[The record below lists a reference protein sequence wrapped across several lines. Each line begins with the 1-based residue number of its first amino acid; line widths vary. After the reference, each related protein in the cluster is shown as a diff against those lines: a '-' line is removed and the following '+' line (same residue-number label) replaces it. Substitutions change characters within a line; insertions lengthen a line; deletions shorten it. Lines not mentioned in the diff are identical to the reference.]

1 VKNDREILSQPHAS
15 EFIWLPWA
23 VIGIFPA
30 MLRWSPGLLLSVVV
44 LTACGGAGT
53 PARPSL
59 TARQALTGSPEAL
72 EFEPASTRVELFREL
87 ARLSEQEEGQA
98 AQALVLFPI
107 TQNGELVAAPGFGA
121 RMDLLQAPDAGG
133 VLQLTF
139 DGRTGEH
146 WPEERRDSLQGLSER
161 EAAELVARTL
171 TTLWGIPQ
179 LGPVQVDRVSG
190 APYAVAYVD
199 GILRINPAFLYL
211 AAASG
216 PASTSASVQ

>member
-1 VKNDREILSQPHAS
+1 MR
-15 EFIWLPWA
+15 
-23 VIGIFPA
+23 
-30 MLRWSPGLLLSVVV
+30 RWVPGLLLSVVV
-44 LTACGGAGT
+44 LTACGGTGA
-53 PARPSL
+53 PARSSL
-59 TARQALTGSPEAL
+59 SARQALTSAPEAL
-72 EFEPASTRVELFREL
+72 EFEPSSTRQELFREL

-107 TQNGELVAAPGFGA
+107 SHRGELVAAPGFDA

-133 VLQLTF
+133 VLQLVF

-161 EAAELVARTL
+161 EASELVARTL
-171 TTLWGIPQ
+171 LTHWGIQ
-179 LGPVQVDRVSG
+179 QTGPVQVDRVSG

-216 PASTSASVQ
+216 PASTPATVQ

>member
-1 VKNDREILSQPHAS
+1 VRS
-15 EFIWLPWA
+15 
-23 VIGIFPA
+23 
-30 MLRWSPGLLLSVVV
+30 
-44 LTACGGAGT
+44 
-53 PARPSL
+53 SL
-59 TARQALTGSPEAL
+59 TVRQALTSSPEAL
-72 EFEPASTRVELFREL
+72 EFESPSTRLELFREL

-107 TQNGELVAAPGFGA
+107 SHRGELVAAPGFGA

-146 WPEERRDSLQGLSER
+146 WPEDRRDSLQGLSER
-161 EAAELVARTL
+161 EASELVARTL
-171 TTLWGIPQ
+171 LTHWGIQ
-179 LGPVQVDRVSG
+179 QTGPVQVDRVSG

-211 AAASG
+211 AAATG
-216 PASTSASVQ
+216 PASTATNVQ

>member
-1 VKNDREILSQPHAS
+1 MR
-15 EFIWLPWA
+15 
-23 VIGIFPA
+23 
-30 MLRWSPGLLLSVVV
+30 RWVPGLLLSVVV
-44 LTACGGAGT
+44 LTACGGTGA
-53 PARPSL
+53 PVRSSL
-59 TARQALTGSPEAL
+59 SVRQALTSSPEAL
-72 EFEPASTRVELFREL
+72 EFESPATRQELFREL

-107 TQNGELVAAPGFGA
+107 SHHGELVAAPGFGS

-146 WPEERRDSLQGLSER
+146 WPDDRRDSLQGLSER

-171 TTLWGIPQ
+171 LTHWGIQ
-179 LGPVQVDRVSG
+179 QTGPVQVDRVSG

-211 AAASG
+211 AAATG
-216 PASTSASVQ
+216 PASTAASVQ

>member
-1 VKNDREILSQPHAS
+1 MR
-15 EFIWLPWA
+15 
-23 VIGIFPA
+23 
-30 MLRWSPGLLLSVVV
+30 LRVPCLLLTVLV
-44 LTACGGAGT
+44 LTACGGTGT
-53 PARPSL
+53 PTRSSL

-72 EFEPASTRVELFREL
+72 EFEPASTRLELFREL

-107 TQNGELVAAPGFGA
+107 SQKGELVAAPGFEA
-121 RMDLLQAPDAGG
+121 RMDLLQAPELGAA
-133 VLQLTF
+133 LRLHF
-139 DGRTGEH
+139 DGRTGER

-171 TTLWGIPQ
+171 LTHWEIQPEGT
-179 LGPVQVDRVSG
+179 VQVDRASG

-216 PASTSASVQ
+216 PASTAPSVQ

>member
-1 VKNDREILSQPHAS
+1 MR
-15 EFIWLPWA
+15 
-23 VIGIFPA
+23 
-30 MLRWSPGLLLSVVV
+30 RWVPGLLLSLVV
-44 LTACGGAGT
+44 LTACGGTGA
-53 PARPSL
+53 PSRSSL
-59 TARQALTGSPEAL
+59 TARQALTGAPEAL
-72 EFEPASTRVELFREL
+72 EFEPASTRQELFREL

-107 TQNGELVAAPGFGA
+107 SYRGELVAAPGFDA

-161 EAAELVARTL
+161 EASELVARTL
-171 TTLWGIPQ
+171 LTHWGIQ
-179 LGPVQVDRVSG
+179 QTGPVQVDRVSG

-216 PASTSASVQ
+216 PASTSANVQ

>member
-1 VKNDREILSQPHAS
+1 MR
-15 EFIWLPWA
+15 
-23 VIGIFPA
+23 
-30 MLRWSPGLLLSVVV
+30 RWVPGLLLSVVV
-44 LTACGGAGT
+44 LTACGGTGA
-53 PARPSL
+53 PSRSSL
-59 TARQALTGSPEAL
+59 SARQALTSAPEAL
-72 EFEPASTRVELFREL
+72 EFEPASTRQELFREL

-107 TQNGELVAAPGFGA
+107 SHRGELVAAPGFDA

-161 EAAELVARTL
+161 EASELVARTL
-171 TTLWGIPQ
+171 LTHWGIQ
-179 LGPVQVDRVSG
+179 QTGAVQVDRVSG

-216 PASTSASVQ
+216 PASTSANVQ

>member
-1 VKNDREILSQPHAS
+1 MRRWV
-15 EFIWLPWA
+15 
-23 VIGIFPA
+23 PA
-30 MLRWSPGLLLSVVV
+30 LLLSVVV
-44 LTACGGAGT
+44 LTACGGAGAPSRT
-53 PARPSL
+53 SL
-59 TARQALTGSPEAL
+59 TARQALTSSPEAL
-72 EFEPASTRVELFREL
+72 EFEQASTRLELFREL

-107 TQNGELVAAPGFGA
+107 SQNGELVAGPGFGT

-171 TTLWGIPQ
+171 LTHWGIHPT
-179 LGPVQVDRVSG
+179 GAVQVDRVSG

-199 GILRINPAFLYL
+199 GIVRINPAFLYL

>member
-1 VKNDREILSQPHAS
+1 MR
-15 EFIWLPWA
+15 
-23 VIGIFPA
+23 
-30 MLRWSPGLLLSVVV
+30 RWVPGLLLSVVV
-44 LTACGGAGT
+44 LTACGGAGA
-53 PARPSL
+53 PSRSSL
-59 TARQALTGSPEAL
+59 TARQALTSAPEAL
-72 EFEPASTRVELFREL
+72 EFEPTSTRQELFREL

-107 TQNGELVAAPGFGA
+107 SQRGELVAAPGFDA

-161 EAAELVARTL
+161 EASELVARTL
-171 TTLWGIPQ
+171 LTHWGIQ
-179 LGPVQVDRVSG
+179 QTGPVQVDRVSG

-216 PASTSASVQ
+216 PASTSANVQ

>member
-1 VKNDREILSQPHAS
+1 MR
-15 EFIWLPWA
+15 
-23 VIGIFPA
+23 
-30 MLRWSPGLLLSVVV
+30 RWVPGLLLSVVV
-44 LTACGGAGT
+44 LTACGGTGA
-53 PARPSL
+53 PARSSL
-59 TARQALTGSPEAL
+59 TVRQALTSSPEAL
-72 EFEPASTRVELFREL
+72 EFESPSTRLDLFREL

-107 TQNGELVAAPGFGA
+107 SHRGELVAAPGFGA

-146 WPEERRDSLQGLSER
+146 WPEDRRDSLQGLSER

-171 TTLWGIPQ
+171 LTHWGIDQ
-179 LGPVQVDRVSG
+179 TGPVQVDRVSG

-211 AAASG
+211 AAATG
-216 PASTSASVQ
+216 PASTATNVQ

>member
-1 VKNDREILSQPHAS
+1 MP
-15 EFIWLPWA
+15 
-23 VIGIFPA
+23 
-30 MLRWSPGLLLSVVV
+30 RWVPGLLLSVFV
-44 LTACGGAGT
+44 LTACGGAGA
-53 PARPSL
+53 PVRMSMS
-59 TARQALTGSPEAL
+59 ARQALTSSPEAL
-72 EFEPASTRVELFREL
+72 EFEPASTRLELFREV

-107 TQNGELVAAPGFGA
+107 SQNGELVAAPGFEA

-133 VLQLTF
+133 VLELTF
-139 DGRTGEH
+139 DGRTGEY

-171 TTLWGIPQ
+171 LTHWQIEVTGA
-179 LGPVQVDRVSG
+179 VQVDRVSG

-216 PASTSASVQ
+216 PASTQAAVQ

>member
-1 VKNDREILSQPHAS
+1 MR
-15 EFIWLPWA
+15 
-23 VIGIFPA
+23 
-30 MLRWSPGLLLSVVV
+30 RWVPGLLLSVVV
-44 LTACGGAGT
+44 LTACGGTGT
-53 PARPSL
+53 PMRSSL
-59 TARQALTGSPEAL
+59 TARQALTSAPEAL
-72 EFEPASTRVELFREL
+72 EFEPASTRQELFREL

-107 TQNGELVAAPGFGA
+107 SHHGELVAAPGFDA

-161 EAAELVARTL
+161 ESSELVARTL
-171 TTLWGIPQ
+171 LTHWGIQ
-179 LGPVQVDRVSG
+179 QTGPVQVDRVSG

-216 PASTSASVQ
+216 LASTSANVQ

>member
-1 VKNDREILSQPHAS
+1 MRRWV
-15 EFIWLPWA
+15 
-23 VIGIFPA
+23 PA
-30 MLRWSPGLLLSVVV
+30 LLLSVV
-44 LTACGGAGT
+44 LTACGGTGV
-53 PARPSL
+53 PARASL
-59 TARQALTGSPEAL
+59 SARQALTSSPEAL
-72 EFEPASTRVELFREL
+72 EFESASTRQELFREL

-107 TQNGELVAAPGFGA
+107 SQHGELVAAPGFES

-146 WPEERRDSLQGLSER
+146 WPEERRDALQGLSER

-171 TTLWGIPQ
+171 LTHWGIAQ
-179 LGPVQVDRVSG
+179 TGPVQVDRVSG

-216 PASTSASVQ
+216 PASTTASVQ

>member
-1 VKNDREILSQPHAS
+1 MGRGQRDDGGNLRPHLAARRRRGDGAVRIE
-15 EFIWLPWA
+15 EFATLGKAPGDLRRGLV
-23 VIGIFPA
+23 VI
-30 MLRWSPGLLLSVVV
+30 
-44 LTACGGAGT
+44 
-53 PARPSL
+53 
-59 TARQALTGSPEAL
+59 EAL
-72 EFEPASTRVELFREL
+72 RIE
-87 ARLSEQEEGQA
+87 QA

-107 TQNGELVAAPGFGA
+107 SQNGELVAAPGFEA

-139 DGRTGEH
+139 DGRTGER

-171 TTLWGIPQ
+171 MTLWGIPQ

-211 AAASG
+211 AAATG
-216 PASTSASVQ
+216 PASTPAAVQ

>member
-1 VKNDREILSQPHAS
+1 
-15 EFIWLPWA
+15 
-23 VIGIFPA
+23 VIGIFGLMRRWVPA
-30 MLRWSPGLLLSVVV
+30 LLLSVVV
-44 LTACGGAGT
+44 LTACGGAGAPSRT
-53 PARPSL
+53 SL
-59 TARQALTGSPEAL
+59 TARVALTSSPEAL
-72 EFEPASTRVELFREL
+72 EFEPASTRLELFREL

-107 TQNGELVAAPGFGA
+107 SQNGELVAAPGFGT

-171 TTLWGIPQ
+171 LTHWGIHPT
-179 LGPVQVDRVSG
+179 GAVQVDRVSG

-199 GILRINPAFLYL
+199 GIVRINPAFLYL

-216 PASTSASVQ
+216 PASTSAIVQ

>member
-1 VKNDREILSQPHAS
+1 MR
-15 EFIWLPWA
+15 
-23 VIGIFPA
+23 
-30 MLRWSPGLLLSVVV
+30 RWVPGLLLSIVV
-44 LTACGGAGT
+44 LTACGGTGA
-53 PARPSL
+53 PARSSL
-59 TARQALTGSPEAL
+59 TARQALTSAPEAL
-72 EFEPASTRVELFREL
+72 EFEPASTRQELFREL

-107 TQNGELVAAPGFGA
+107 SHRGELVAAPGFDA

-161 EAAELVARTL
+161 EASELVARTL
-171 TTLWGIPQ
+171 LTHWGIQQP
-179 LGPVQVDRVSG
+179 GPVQVDRVSG

-216 PASTSASVQ
+216 PASTSANVQ

>member
-1 VKNDREILSQPHAS
+1 
-15 EFIWLPWA
+15 
-23 VIGIFPA
+23 
-30 MLRWSPGLLLSVVV
+30 M
-44 LTACGGAGT
+44 
-53 PARPSL
+53 SL
-59 TARQALTGSPEAL
+59 TARQALTSSPEAL
-72 EFEPASTRVELFREL
+72 EFESASTRLELFREL

-107 TQNGELVAAPGFGA
+107 SQNGELVAAPGFGQ

-171 TTLWGIPQ
+171 LTVWGIHPT
-179 LGPVQVDRVSG
+179 GAVQVDRVSG

-199 GILRINPAFLYL
+199 GIVRINPAFLYL

>member
-1 VKNDREILSQPHAS
+1 MRRWV
-15 EFIWLPWA
+15 
-23 VIGIFPA
+23 PA
-30 MLRWSPGLLLSVVV
+30 LLLSVVV
-44 LTACGGAGT
+44 LTACGGAGAPSRT
-53 PARPSL
+53 PSL
-59 TARQALTGSPEAL
+59 SARQALTSSPEAL
-72 EFEPASTRVELFREL
+72 EFEPASTRLELFREL
-87 ARLSEQEEGQA
+87 ARLSELEEGQA

-107 TQNGELVAAPGFGA
+107 SQNGELVAAPGFGT

-171 TTLWGIPQ
+171 LTHWGIQPA
-179 LGPVQVDRVSG
+179 GTVQVDRVSG

-199 GILRINPAFLYL
+199 GIVRINPAFLYL

>member
-1 VKNDREILSQPHAS
+1 MEDDSKMPSQRNAS

-23 VIGIFPA
+23 AIGIFRLMRRWVPA
-30 MLRWSPGLLLSVVV
+30 LWLSVVV
-44 LTACGGAGT
+44 LTACGGAGAPSRT
-53 PARPSL
+53 SL
-59 TARQALTGSPEAL
+59 TARQALTSSPEAL
-72 EFEPASTRVELFREL
+72 EFEPASTRLELFREL

-107 TQNGELVAAPGFGA
+107 SQNGELVAAPGFGT

-171 TTLWGIPQ
+171 LTHWGIQPS
-179 LGPVQVDRVSG
+179 GAVQVDRVSG

-199 GILRINPAFLYL
+199 SILRINPAFLYL
-211 AAASG
+211 AAATG
-216 PASTSASVQ
+216 PASTTASVQ